1 MKKLLLTVC
10 CLLLSATCFA
20 DQKTTVLDNVS
31 KNGTGKIIA
40 PYLDGSLSVDLEG
53 NLNKIINEEVS
64 KLVKKA
70 GKNANL
76 TYEVELN
83 RPSLVSIMLKA
94 EGNKTYYKGLNL
106 DLTTGREFTLND
118 FFVKNEEVKHY
129 MDIKD
134 IVFDEEEVKYPSFPD
149 GVYDNKIS
157 YDELINH
164 VRVGEAGR
172 IFQIARLTE
181 KSANKVLHLEGPGLA
196 AIKLPSNPST
206 GFTWQIVPG
215 KGVKEV
221 GRSFNMPNVNDNRV
235 GVPGE
240 EIIVFSVSGK
250 GSHSITFQYKRA
262 WEKSFIQSLKVDIE
276 VD

>member
-1 MKKLLLTVC
+1 MKTILLSLLTLFVTT
-10 CLLLSATCFA
+10 TCFA

-31 KNGTGKIIA
+31 NNGTGKIVA
-40 PYLDGSLSVDLEG
+40 PYLDGALNVDLEA
-53 NLNKIINEEVS
+53 NLNKIINEEVA

-76 TYEVELN
+76 SYDVELN

-94 EGNKTYYKGLNL
+94 EGSKTYYKGLNL

-134 IVFDEEEVKYPSFPD
+134 IIFDDDEVKYPSSPD
-149 GVYDNKIS
+149 GAYNNKIS
-157 YDELINH
+157 YDELIAH

-172 IFQIARLTE
+172 IFQVARLTD
-181 KSANKVLHLEGPGLA
+181 KSADKVLHLDGAGLV
-196 AIKLPSNPST
+196 AIKLASNPST
-206 GFTWQIVPG
+206 GFTWQIAPG
-215 KGVKEV
+215 KGIKEV
-221 GRSFNMPNVNDNRV
+221 GRSFNMPNMHDERV

-240 EIIVFSVSGK
+240 EIIVFAVSGK
-250 GSHSITFQYKRA
+250 GMHNINFQYKRA
-262 WEKSFIQSLKVDIE
+262 WEKSFAQSFKVNIE